1 MSARQKST
9 KPNRALTPTVRG
21 LRQTACDTPPHSLQ
35 IWPRILNLIPEIMD
49 DSLPRT
55 TNPRLHTLS
64 STRRMIQQMET
75 PAMSR
80 STSRRPPKIL
90 SLVPQLIRPCALTVI
105 HLVVGRHTQA
115 RHPIP
120 VKRHPPHRL
129 CIQRHAHGFRQTI
142 NDPQPA
148 LTESAAGMV
157 GESLFRCSGCTK
169 FFCFLNGRLRGV
181 PKDSREGLLHVI
193 VGWGVGLD

>member
-1 MSARQKST
+1 MSARRKPT
-9 KPNRALTPTVRG
+9 KPNKALTPTVRG
-21 LRQTACDTPPHSLQ
+21 LHQTACDTPPHSSQ

-49 DSLPRT
+49 DNLPPT
-55 TNPRLHTLS
+55 TSPQLLTSS

-80 STSRRPPKIL
+80 STSPRPPKML
-90 SLVPQLIRPCALTVI
+90 SPVPQLIRPCALTVI

-115 RHPIP
+115 RHHIP
-120 VKRHPPHRL
+120 VKPHPPHRL
-129 CIQRHAHGFRQTI
+129 CIQQHAHGFRQTV

-157 GESLFRCSGCTK
+157 GEWLFRCSRCTK
-169 FFCFLNGRLRGV
+169 FFCFHNGRLSGE

-193 VGWGVGLD
+193 VRWGVGA